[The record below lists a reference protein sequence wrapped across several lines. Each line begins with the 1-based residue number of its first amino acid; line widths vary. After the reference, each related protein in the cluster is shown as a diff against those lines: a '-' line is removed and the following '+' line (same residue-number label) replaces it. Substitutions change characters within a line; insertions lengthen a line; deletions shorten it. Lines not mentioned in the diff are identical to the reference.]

1 MGPKLYIACAKVRAA
16 NDDSKVFP
24 TYPDG
29 MTRTENSVLDAVTQI
44 LRDLTAEPELRLEPS
59 TILRDLPHWDSMKQI
74 EAIAMG
80 EETFGV
86 DVHFR
91 DIDRI
96 FTVGDLIAAILRA
109 RPS

>member
-1 MGPKLYIACAKVRAA
+1 MSVGMMVAA
-16 NDDSKVFP
+16 GAASRRVAADDSKVFP

-29 MTRTENSVLDAVTQI
+29 MTRTENSVRDAVTQI
-44 LRDLTAEPELRLEPS
+44 LRDLTAEPDLRLEPS

-96 FTVGDLIAAILRA
+96 FTVGDQIGRA
-109 RPS
+109 HV